1 MYKTKLRY
9 KITSFIPH
17 IKMFGEN
24 DINMGSPQRKIASHP
39 ASAPGATP
47 LRGVGPA
54 PGGHRADLQQIGR
67 DAKIFA
73 SASGWYRA
81 PYGIQRPMERRRS
94 AVSDPRR
101 TDTALIYSELV
112 GTQKFLRPRP
122 DGTTRRTATPRDNPS
137 GSATTPQSAVP
148 PGTVTPPV
156 RLNFVNIFKIVLV
169 RLK

>member
-1 MYKTKLRY
+1 MRY

-47 LRGVGPA
+47 LRGVGHA
-54 PGGHRADLQQIGR
+54 RDGHRADLQQIGR
-67 DAKIFA
+67 DAKNFA

-81 PYGIQRPMERRRS
+81 PDGHTARQPLRQCDDTAERR
-94 AVSDPRR
+94 A
-101 TDTALIYSELV
+101 
-112 GTQKFLRPRP
+112 
-122 DGTTRRTATPRDNPS
+122 
-137 GSATTPQSAVP
+137 
-148 PGTVTPPV
+148 PGTVTPPA
-156 RLNFVNIFKIVLV
+156 RLIFVNIFKIVLV